1 MATKT
6 ATHDLATL
14 HQKIDWIS
22 AQLEAQQRQQQE
34 LQELQQDM
42 LPIVNHMIKLS
53 IDELAEIG
61 NDFQLEDLL
70 FLLKRVL
77 RNTRL
82 IRRLMDMVEGTA
94 GLIDELQ
101 PIGMQAFSTS
111 VETLDR
117 LEREGYFAFAQEGW
131 HIVERIVN
139 EFSEDDVRALG
150 DNIVTILTTV
160 RNMTQPEILSLA
172 NNAIT
177 AINPREQVK
186 DISTLRLIR
195 ELGDPRVRRGMA
207 RLLNMVKALDDQS
220 SMDGNGK
227 TSSELNSQRPGS

>member
-6 ATHDLATL
+6 ATNDLETL
-14 HQKIDWIS
+14 HQKIDLIS
-22 AQLEAQQRQQQE
+22 EQLEAQQRRQME
-34 LQELQQDM
+34 LQELQQD
-42 LPIVNHMIKLS
+42 LIPVVNHMIKLS

-61 NDFQLEDLL
+61 TEFQLEDLF

-82 IRRLMDMVEGTA
+82 IRRLMDMVEGGA
-94 GLIDELQ
+94 GLIDELT
-101 PIGMQAFSTS
+101 PIGNQAFSTT

-117 LEREGYFAFAQEGW
+117 LEREGYFSFAQEGW
-131 HIVERIVN
+131 KILERIVSEFN
-139 EFSEDDVRALG
+139 EKDVRALG

-160 RNMTQPEILSLA
+160 RKMTQPEVLALA
-172 NNAIT
+172 NNAIS
-177 AINPREQVK
+177 AISPQEEVK

-207 RLLNMVKALDDQS
+207 RLLNMVKALDDQTA
-220 SMDGNGK
+220 DGNGAK
-227 TSSELNSQRPGS
+227 R

>member
-6 ATHDLATL
+6 ATYDLETL
-14 HQKIDWIS
+14 HQKVDLI
-22 AQLEAQQRQQQE
+22 AEQMQAQQRRQME
-34 LQELQQDM
+34 LQELQQDLIPVM
-42 LPIVNHMIKLS
+42 NHMIKLS

-61 NDFQLEDLL
+61 TEFQLEDLI

-82 IRRLMDMVEGTA
+82 ISRLMDMVEGGA
-94 GLIDELQ
+94 GLIDELT
-101 PIGMQAFSTS
+101 PIGNQAFSTT

-117 LEREGYFAFAQEGW
+117 LEREGYFSFAQEGW
-131 HIVERIVN
+131 NIVERIVH
-139 EFSEDDVRALG
+139 EFSEEDVRALG

-160 RNMTQPEILSLA
+160 RNMTQPEILALA

-177 AINPREQVK
+177 AINPQEEVE

-207 RLLNMVKALDDQS
+207 RLLNMVKALDDHAA
-220 SMDGNGK
+220 DGNGAK
-227 TSSELNSQRPGS
+227 GKG

>member
-6 ATHDLATL
+6 ATNDLETL
-14 HQKIDWIS
+14 HQKIDLIS
-22 AQLEAQQRQQQE
+22 EQLEAQQRRQME
-34 LQELQQDM
+34 LQELQQD
-42 LPIVNHMIKLS
+42 LIPVVNHMIKLS

-61 NDFQLEDLL
+61 TEFQLEDLF

-82 IRRLMDMVEGTA
+82 IRRLMDMVEGGA
-94 GLIDELQ
+94 GLIDELT
-101 PIGMQAFSTS
+101 PIGNQAFSTT

-117 LEREGYFAFAQEGW
+117 LEREGYFSFAQEGW
-131 HIVERIVN
+131 KILERIVSEFN
-139 EFSEDDVRALG
+139 EEDVRALG

-160 RNMTQPEILSLA
+160 RKMTQPEVLALA
-172 NNAIT
+172 NNAIS
-177 AINPREQVK
+177 AISPQEEVK

-207 RLLNMVKALDDQS
+207 RLLNMVKALDDQTV
-220 SMDGNGK
+220 DGNGAK
-227 TSSELNSQRPGS
+227 R

>member
-6 ATHDLATL
+6 ATNDLETL
-14 HQKIDWIS
+14 HQKIDLIS
-22 AQLEAQQRQQQE
+22 EQLEAQQRRQME
-34 LQELQQDM
+34 LQELQQD
-42 LPIVNHMIKLS
+42 LIPVVNHMIKLS

-61 NDFQLEDLL
+61 TEFQLEDLI

-82 IRRLMDMVEGTA
+82 IRRLMDMVEGGA
-94 GLIDELQ
+94 GLIDELT
-101 PIGMQAFSTS
+101 PIGNQAFSTT

-117 LEREGYFAFAQEGW
+117 LEREGYFSFAQEGW
-131 HIVERIVN
+131 KILERIVSEFN
-139 EFSEDDVRALG
+139 EKDVRALG

-160 RNMTQPEILSLA
+160 RKMTQPEVLALA
-172 NNAIT
+172 NNAIS
-177 AINPREQVK
+177 AISPQEEVK

-207 RLLNMVKALDDQS
+207 RLLNMVKALDDQTA
-220 SMDGNGK
+220 DGNGAK
-227 TSSELNSQRPGS
+227 R

>member
-6 ATHDLATL
+6 ATNDLETL
-14 HQKIDWIS
+14 HQKIDLIS
-22 AQLEAQQRQQQE
+22 EQLEAQQRRQME
-34 LQELQQDM
+34 LQELQQD
-42 LPIVNHMIKLS
+42 LIPVVNHMIKLS

-61 NDFQLEDLL
+61 TEFQLEDLI

-82 IRRLMDMVEGTA
+82 IRRLMDMVEGGA
-94 GLIDELQ
+94 GLIDELT
-101 PIGMQAFSTS
+101 PIGNQAFSTT

-117 LEREGYFAFAQEGW
+117 LEREGYFSFAQEGW
-131 HIVERIVN
+131 KILERIVSEFN
-139 EFSEDDVRALG
+139 EEDVRALG

-160 RNMTQPEILSLA
+160 RKMTQPEVLALA
-172 NNAIT
+172 NNAIS
-177 AINPREQVK
+177 AISPQEEVK

-207 RLLNMVKALDDQS
+207 RLLNMVKALDDQTA
-220 SMDGNGK
+220 DGNGAK
-227 TSSELNSQRPGS
+227 R

>member
-6 ATHDLATL
+6 ATNDLETL
-14 HQKIDWIS
+14 HQKIDLIS
-22 AQLEAQQRQQQE
+22 EQLEAQQRRQME
-34 LQELQQDM
+34 LQELQQD
-42 LPIVNHMIKLS
+42 LIPVVNHMIKLS

-61 NDFQLEDLL
+61 TEFQLEDLI

-82 IRRLMDMVEGTA
+82 IRRLMDMVEGGA
-94 GLIDELQ
+94 GLIDELT
-101 PIGMQAFSTS
+101 PIGNQAFSTT

-117 LEREGYFAFAQEGW
+117 LEREGYFSFAQEGW
-131 HIVERIVN
+131 KILERIVSEFN
-139 EFSEDDVRALG
+139 EEDVRALG

-160 RNMTQPEILSLA
+160 RKMTQPEVLALA
-172 NNAIT
+172 NNAIS
-177 AINPREQVK
+177 AISPQEEVK

-207 RLLNMVKALDDQS
+207 RLLNMVKALDDQTV
-220 SMDGNGK
+220 DGNGAK
-227 TSSELNSQRPGS
+227 R

>member
-6 ATHDLATL
+6 STYDLETL
-14 HQKIDWIS
+14 HQKIDLIS
-22 AQLEAQQRQQQE
+22 EQLEAQQRRQQE
-34 LQELQQDM
+34 LQDLQQDM
-42 LPIVNHMIKLS
+42 LPVVNHMIKLS

-101 PIGMQAFSTS
+101 PIGMQAFSTT
-111 VETLDR
+111 VETLDH

-131 HIVERIVN
+131 HIVERIVK
-139 EFSEDDVRALG
+139 EFSVEDVRALG

-160 RNMTQPEILSLA
+160 RNMTQPEILALA
-172 NNAIT
+172 NNAIN
-177 AINPREQVK
+177 AISPQKQVEEF
-186 DISTLRLIR
+186 STLRLIR
-195 ELGDPRVRRGMA
+195 ELGNPRVRRGMA

-220 SMDGNGK
+220 GTEGNGK
-227 TSSELNSQRPGS
+227 KS

>member
-1 MATKT
+1 MATKI
-6 ATHDLATL
+6 ATHDLETL
-14 HQKIDWIS
+14 HQKLDVIS
-22 AQLEAQQRQQQE
+22 EQLEAQQRQQRE

-82 IRRLMDMVEGTA
+82 IRRLMDIVEGTA

-101 PIGMQAFSTS
+101 PIGIQAFSTS

-117 LEREGYFAFAQEGW
+117 LEREGW

-139 EFSEDDVRALG
+139 EFNEEDVRALG

-177 AINPREQVK
+177 AISPREQVE
-186 DISTLRLIR
+186 DISTLQLIR
-195 ELGDPRVRRGMA
+195 ELGDPRVRRGMV

-220 SMDGNGK
+220 RTDGNGNK
-227 TSSELNSQRPGS
+227 S